1 MPKAL
6 ANTVATA
13 TITLST
19 MLKVDGFLG
28 CCSIE
33 ELKVKNKKLRCR
45 DATCCV
51 RVNRHFVHSRT
62 CHATSLQ
69 IIIHNSKLTKWI
81 EFIIATTGTT
91 TAIVGITAIG

>member
-19 MLKVDGFLG
+19 MLKADGLGG

-33 ELKVKNKKLRCR
+33 ELKVKN
-45 DATCCV
+45 
-51 RVNRHFVHSRT
+51 
-62 CHATSLQ
+62 
-69 IIIHNSKLTKWI
+69 
-81 EFIIATTGTT
+81 
-91 TAIVGITAIG
+91 

>member
-28 CCSIE
+28 GCSIK
-33 ELKVKNKKLRCR
+33 ELKVKN
-45 DATCCV
+45 
-51 RVNRHFVHSRT
+51 
-62 CHATSLQ
+62 
-69 IIIHNSKLTKWI
+69 
-81 EFIIATTGTT
+81 
-91 TAIVGITAIG
+91 